1 MPPARGPRLQLAAV
15 SFSSLSDAWRSCRPL
30 ENQGEGIAH
39 RTDLFSRNRK
49 LRSSHAPVT
58 SSRLLPGR
66 SRQPCR
72 AGTAVDNRF
81 QFGLFFGRNGKL
93 IQRLLKIVKEG
104 LRLARGTFQI
114 GIPARRLALC
124 EYSAGRHVIPKLGCP
139 CLFASDAPA
148 S

>member
-1 MPPARGPRLQLAAV
+1 MLGGVAAPSKVRAKAAPTAAILSRAIV
-15 SFSSLSDAWRSCRPL
+15 SCGLVLRVLRVRACS
-30 ENQGEGIAH
+30 QGGV
-39 RTDLFSRNRK
+39 DND
-49 LRSSHAPVT
+49 V
-58 SSRLLPGR
+58 G
-66 SRQPCR
+66 

-81 QFGLFFGRNGKL
+81 QFGRNGKL

-139 CLFASDAPA
+139 RLFASDAPA

>member
-1 MPPARGPRLQLAAV
+1 MLGGVAAPSKVRAKAAPTAAILSRAIV
-15 SFSSLSDAWRSCRPL
+15 SCGLVLRVLRVRACS
-30 ENQGEGIAH
+30 QGGV
-39 RTDLFSRNRK
+39 DND
-49 LRSSHAPVT
+49 V
-58 SSRLLPGR
+58 G
-66 SRQPCR
+66 

-139 CLFASDAPA
+139 RLFASDAPA